1 MSTVRCDRHERYF
14 HKGNECPQCV
24 ADDMSAPDNPPA
36 FPREDYQDDGAP
48 GQRGMTLRDY
58 FAAAAMMRMHAADK
72 DGIMGPEITAQA
84 AYRMADMMLA
94 ERAK

>member
-1 MSTVRCDRHERYF
+1 MSEVY
-14 HKGNECPQCV
+14 
-24 ADDMSAPDNPPA
+24 A
-36 FPREDYQDDGAP
+36 FPVANMVSASPDTDLQLKQMA
-48 GQRGMTLRDY
+48 RGMTLRDY